1 MLVEAETIDEWFA
14 AAGDREPDLRRM
26 DATIT
31 AYAPDLPRLFQ
42 AWDAGGPGLGYG
54 VINYQPR
61 SAKTVQQ
68 IPVLGLAPQKRH
80 LALYACVVVDG
91 QYLAERYQ
99 DRLGKVSCGKSCIRF
114 TRYDRIDEGGLQAML
129 ADVNERYRRGDH
141 LYGP

>member
-1 MLVEAETIDEWFA
+1 MPV
-14 AAGDREPDLRRM
+14 
-26 DATIT
+26 
-31 AYAPDLPRLFQ
+31 APGS
-42 AWDAGGPGLGYG
+42 AMASSTTNPG
-54 VINYQPR
+54 